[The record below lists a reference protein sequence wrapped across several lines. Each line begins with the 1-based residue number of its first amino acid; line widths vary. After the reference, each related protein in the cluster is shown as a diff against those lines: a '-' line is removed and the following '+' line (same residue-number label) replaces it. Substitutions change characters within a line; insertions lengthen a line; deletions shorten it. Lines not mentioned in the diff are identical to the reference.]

1 MRTLNLKK
9 QSGDKNMNTP
19 IDLNSILF
27 AQLDRLSNPDLKG
40 DELQAEIQKA
50 GAVEKIS
57 KQVIENNNM
66 RLSAAKLVAEHK
78 GLKNVDPIEVPQNL
92 IG

>member
-1 MRTLNLKK
+1 MK

-57 KQVIENNNM
+57 K
-66 RLSAAKLVAEHK
+66 
-78 GLKNVDPIEVPQNL
+78 
-92 IG
+92 